1 MKYSNKLEFIGRKL
15 RPVELALF
23 TKWLLRI
30 KRQEHTLPDES
41 KFYID
46 PISEFGLKLMRN
58 NSYETDMTNQVQ
70 KVLKPGDIFVDLGAN
85 EGFFSIVGSKIVG
98 KEGQVIAVEP
108 QQRLWEII
116 VKNVEINGL
125 SNVMLL
131 PYGIGSSNGEA
142 EMHFYPNLNSG
153 ASSLAKS
160 FNFKVSLRKFRKAIY
175 STSKITIKTL
185 DEIFEQGRN
194 IKLMKVDIEGFEL
207 EALKGAK
214 QLLGNHT
221 IQNLLIEIHPE
232 ALHSLDQSEKE
243 IENLLT
249 GHGYTKRDIAK
260 NLVLYSLSGKSF

>member
-175 STSKITIKTL
+175 STSKISIKTL
-185 DEIFEQGRN
+185 DEIFEPGR
-194 IKLMKVDIEGFEL
+194 G
-207 EALKGAK
+207 G
-214 QLLGNHT
+214 
-221 IQNLLIEIHPE
+221 
-232 ALHSLDQSEKE
+232 
-243 IENLLT
+243 
-249 GHGYTKRDIAK
+249 
-260 NLVLYSLSGKSF
+260 